1 MPDIVEHRNRALG
14 EFYSTIVVGCV
25 AQTTCTL
32 LGVAAGWY
40 TVQPPVPEK
49 VVIKDVFPIV
59 SGGLWGAGVGF
70 ALALIVVTSK
80 LKELKDGRF

>member
-1 MPDIVEHRNRALG
+1 MPKIVDHRNRALSQLHLSIVSG
-14 EFYSTIVVGCV
+14 CLVQTIS
-25 AQTTCTL
+25 TL

-49 VVIKDVFPIV
+49 VVVRDVFPVV

-70 ALALIVVTSK
+70 ALALIIVTSK